1 MKRNHSRALRRSLC
15 GALPFAVALLVGWAS
30 PASAVRVIDVRVGQH
45 GEFTRIVF
53 DLDGPA
59 RYRLERS
66 EAGAG
71 VPELVVH
78 FDASAQPKV
87 VRTLSKIVDG
97 VRLEARPEGAVA
109 RIALRSRDVHAV
121 EETLSSPP
129 RIVIDLRAATQ
140 AEVAAAKRPA
150 GAPPRTPEPVAPE
163 AAAAPP
169 QPAAAPPPAAA
180 RTAPRTTAQLIEAQ
194 ADAAAA
200 RLLGEQGATKP
211 GEAPAP
217 PPAALAGPSA
227 PAPAAPAASAES
239 APAPTESASA
249 PPPPAPSPQPEPP
262 REAGNP
268 PGTLG
273 APPPPPPP
281 SMSPFWSEP
290 GAFVTGA
297 VLIVLALFVWFI
309 FRRREPKEDVH
320 AGALPADAFLD
331 RMAAF
336 GEGSER
342 AAEEYPEDTQERTE
356 ALPLFAAASAS
367 ERTVEIPASREG
379 GGSGHEGSSLFG
391 EPSGVT
397 SGTDKGVTAADLEHP
412 SPALGE
418 RVASTGLAPAPHTDE
433 SIGRMLREVEQ
444 RLAQIEQRLA
454 RDADARERLERQVV
468 AQTEELRVQRA
479 AIARTQRVL
488 RTLSRPEDLATEPV
502 IKSPGPSSGSPD

>member
-1 MKRNHSRALRRSLC
+1 MKRNHSRVWRSSLC
-15 GALPFAVALLVGWAS
+15 GALPFAVALFAGWAP

-59 RYRLERS
+59 RYHLEHS
-66 EAGAG
+66 EAGAA

-109 RIALRSRDVHAV
+109 RITLRSPDVHAV

-129 RIVIDLRAATQ
+129 RIVIDLRASTP
-140 AEVAAAKRPA
+140 AELAAAKRPA
-150 GAPPRTPEPVAPE
+150 AAPRETAEPSPPSASAPPPTPQ

-169 QPAAAPPPAAA
+169 PPTPA
-180 RTAPRTTAQLIEAQ
+180 APRTTAEVIEAQ

-200 RLLGEQGATKP
+200 RLLGEQGAMKP
-211 GEAPAP
+211 GGGP
-217 PPAALAGPSA
+217 PSAGPSA
-227 PAPAAPAASAES
+227 PAEPGTPAPAES
-239 APAPTESASA
+239 APSPAESASA
-249 PPPPAPSPQPEPP
+249 PPPPAPSDQPELPK
-262 REAGNP
+262 EGGNP

-273 APPPPPPP
+273 APPPPPAFAQPP
-281 SMSPFWSEP
+281 WEQPAP
-290 GAFVTGA
+290 IVIGA
-297 VLIVLALFVWFI
+297 VLIVLGLFVWFI
-309 FRRREPKEDVH
+309 FRRREPEEGIH

-336 GEGSER
+336 GDRSER
-342 AAEEYPEDTQERTE
+342 EGEEHREDAEERTE

-367 ERTVEIPASREG
+367 ERTVEIPVPEKAESR
-379 GGSGHEGSSLFG
+379 HEDSLFEERSRG
-391 EPSGVT
+391 ADKTVT
-397 SGTDKGVTAADLEHP
+397 TADLERP
-412 SPALGE
+412 SHALGE
-418 RVASTGLAPAPHTDE
+418 REASAGIPPAPHTDE
-433 SIGRMLREVEQ
+433 SMGRMLRDVEQ

-502 IKSPGPSSGSPD
+502 IKSPGPSGSPD

>member
-1 MKRNHSRALRRSLC
+1 M
-15 GALPFAVALLVGWAS
+15 GWAA

-66 EAGAG
+66 EAGAA

-140 AEVAAAKRPA
+140 AEVATAKRPA
-150 GAPPRTPEPVAPE
+150 GAPPHTTEPVAPE

-169 QPAAAPPPAAA
+169 RPPQPAAAPPAAG
-180 RTAPRTTAQLIEAQ
+180 RTAPRTTAELIEAQ

-217 PPAALAGPSA
+217 PPAPLAGPSA
-227 PAPAAPAASAES
+227 PAPAEPAAPAES

-249 PPPPAPSPQPEPP
+249 PPPPAPSAPPEPP

-273 APPPPPPP
+273 APPPPLPP
-281 SMSPFWSEP
+281 SISPVWSEP

-320 AGALPADAFLD
+320 AGAIPADAFLD

-336 GEGSER
+336 GDGSER
-342 AAEEYPEDTQERTE
+342 GAEEHPEDTQERTE

-367 ERTVEIPASREG
+367 ERTVEIPVSRE

-397 SGTDKGVTAADLEHP
+397 SSTDKGVTAADLEHP

-418 RVASTGLAPAPHTDE
+418 RVASTGIAPAPHTDE
-433 SIGRMLREVEQ
+433 SIGRLLREVEQ